1 MIPGP
6 HFSAGRAMLAP
17 VHYDDQVPS
26 PPSLLKVRRQSV
38 RLSDRPVL
46 FWSDWGKSSSR
57 EIGRIF
63 ERFLHFLGQAD
74 RAGNPLGRLAS
85 EVLGLSNARVTPA
98 WVKSCQVIRAIRR
111 AVARIAMLG
120 FLPSTRLRL

>member
-1 MIPGP
+1 MMRGP
-6 HFSAGRAMLAP
+6 HFAAERAMLAP

-38 RLSDRPVL
+38 RLSDQPVL
-46 FWSDWGKSSSR
+46 FWSGWGKSSSR
-57 EIGRIF
+57 KIGRIF

-85 EVLGLSNARVTPA
+85 EVLGLSNARA
-98 WVKSCQVIRAIRR
+98 
-111 AVARIAMLG
+111 
-120 FLPSTRLRL
+120 LPSHPPCRSSNHQPFMSP